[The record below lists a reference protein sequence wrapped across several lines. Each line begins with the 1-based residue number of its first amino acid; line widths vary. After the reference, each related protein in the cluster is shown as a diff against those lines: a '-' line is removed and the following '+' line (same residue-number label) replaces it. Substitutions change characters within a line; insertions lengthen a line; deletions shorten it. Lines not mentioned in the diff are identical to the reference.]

1 MRLQKKI
8 GISPPVV
15 ERHISKLKAEGIL
28 FLEEA
33 DNGGS
38 WGILFAE
45 DKSTKKLIFSLII
58 FTFPNFFVNM
68 TKI

>member
-8 GISPPVV
+8 GISPRVV

-33 DNGGS
+33 DNGAS
-38 WGILFAE
+38 WVIFFAE
-45 DKSTKKLIFSLII
+45 DKSPK
-58 FTFPNFFVNM
+58 N
-68 TKI
+68 